1 MEMKTKKIVS
11 VILIGLLMVSSV
23 FLMSSCGKKEEE
35 KPANLEEYVSQ
46 SEDAAEELDEIG
58 ESMTNEI
65 LDGEV
70 DVKDNSI
77 VMTLKLKET
86 YKSKD
91 FSKISDQFA
100 EQMENYRDLFT
111 DTLDSVESESGIKGA
126 EIQVIVLNGDGE
138 EIFSD
143 TYTKD

>member
-1 MEMKTKKIVS
+1 MKKIMS
-11 VILIGLLMVSSV
+11 VILIGILMVSCV
-23 FLMSSCGKKEEE
+23 FAMSSCGKKEEE

-46 SEDAAEELDEIG
+46 SEEAAEELDEIG

-100 EQMENYRDLFT
+100 DQMENYKDLFT
-111 DTLDSVESESGIKGA
+111 DTIDSIENESGIKGA